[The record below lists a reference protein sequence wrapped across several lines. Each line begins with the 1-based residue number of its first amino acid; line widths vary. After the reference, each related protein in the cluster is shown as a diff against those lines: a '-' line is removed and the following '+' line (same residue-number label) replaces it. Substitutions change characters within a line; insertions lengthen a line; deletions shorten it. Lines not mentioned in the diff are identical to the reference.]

1 MEGPGLVS
9 ELLDPENNKHLELH
23 PGTINF
29 NARLEEAQRIHK
41 ENMILASRLE
51 SMQPFYKQSDL
62 MANLTRRNKPKKL
75 KNKKKEWLEKSQYQD
90 EDILYTNRSENI
102 NIGST
107 KRYNLQEP
115 LSARKSQEK
124 DSNSLKVLIEYTK
137 IQNSRVLDI
146 AVIKEPFQDKYAVF
160 GLDVEIGQRYEIKLS
175 SDDISNLLDGDIL
188 VTSLDNIEVWVVLL
202 NKIILPKVDQFSKY
216 ASEVFKDKPSIEAND
231 IIEMKPRAPESPP
244 ASKSSFRNNKSI
256 KNTFI
261 ENLNQNEGTHYLQS
275 LIHSFSN
282 YLSLFN
288 HRSYT

>member
-107 KRYNLQEP
+107 KKNNFQEP
-115 LSARKSQEK
+115 LSARKYQEK
-124 DSNSLKVLIEYTK
+124 DSSNSLKVLIEYTK
-137 IQNSRVLDI
+137 VQNGRVLDI
-146 AVIKEPFQDKYAVF
+146 AVIKEPFQDKYAIF

-202 NKIILPKVDQFSKY
+202 NKIVLPKVDQFSKY
-216 ASEVFKDKPSIEAND
+216 ALEVFKDKPSSSSFEAINM
-231 IIEMKPRAPESPP
+231 IEMQPRAPESPP
-244 ASKSSFRNNKSI
+244 ASKNSFRNNKSI
-256 KNTFI
+256 KNTSI
-261 ENLNQNEGTHYLQS
+261 ENSNQNEGTHYYD
-275 LIHSFSN
+275 SN
-282 YLSLFN
+282 L
-288 HRSYT
+288 